1 MAAAPLTAG
10 LGVTDKASGVLQDIG
25 YRARS
30 YRASRWFVEFGADAT
45 YSLPA
50 PSSFFPLTPS

>member
-30 YRASRWFVEFGADAT
+30 YRAIALVRGVRCERHV
-45 YSLPA
+45 
-50 PSSFFPLTPS
+50 

>member
-10 LGVTDKASGVLQDIG
+10 LGVTDKASCVLADIN

-30 YRASRWFVEFGADAT
+30 YRAIAMMRGVRCERH
-45 YSLPA
+45 L
-50 PSSFFPLTPS
+50 